1 MDPAAL
7 VSSRVSLPGGLSLG
21 LANGVPAGGSDRV
34 GYHFTN
40 PAAGA
45 EAVFTYSPTTGIQI
59 NFIVHKHINKLCI
72 SSYFLYFFCK
82 ESLLS

>member
-1 MDPAAL
+1 MA
-7 VSSRVSLPGGLSLG
+7 SSRVSLPGGLSLG

-59 NFIVHKHINKLCI
+59 NFIIHKLCI
-72 SSYFLYFFCK
+72 ASYLHIFAKSHSYHNK
-82 ESLLS
+82 IR